1 MFLAHNQ
8 ARSRSEG
15 ISHHPA
21 TLNLTRQSPSSQKDF
36 AMLITKRA
44 HTATIKIVASNI
56 SASVAVATIRSTH
69 GVTLQENLPSKK
81 LPTPVKAKV
90 LSDLLRGYIKVDYI
104 TSGLT
109 EGFMLNF
116 EGDESPLHSNNL
128 VSVTHN
134 EQVVVE
140 KNQKGISHG
149 PH

>member
-1 MFLAHNQ
+1 M
-8 ARSRSEG
+8 
-15 ISHHPA
+15 P
-21 TLNLTRQSPSSQKDF
+21 
-36 AMLITKRA
+36 ITKRA
-44 HTATIKIVASNI
+44 HTATIKIVSSNI

-69 GVTLQENLPSKK
+69 GVTLQENPPSKK

-104 TSGLT
+104 TSGFT

-134 EQVVVE
+134 EQVVAE
-140 KNQKGISHG
+140 KIRKE
-149 PH
+149 